1 MAKDTQNQ
9 LPVSKLQVGITV
21 KLPLSWT
28 EHPFLFNKIEIKSS
42 EQIEMIRQL
51 GVPYVQVLSGLE
63 TLPPDAFEIEKPV
76 TIAAEVEVEQ
86 LPVAIDQS
94 KTARVALRRS
104 QKRFI
109 DGMNQSRVMMS
120 KVVSDPEG
128 AVRETA
134 VLVEMMLEHLFE
146 TEHSRLALVSSGETA
161 VSITQHGISVA
172 TLALVMAKQLELTK
186 PQIRTIA
193 TGAILH
199 DLGKMKVPESIRRKR
214 SGLTAHEKNFLAMH
228 PNFGYD
234 LLKRTGLFSEEVLHI
249 VLHHHEFYDGSGFP
263 DGLKGDAI
271 PIGTQ
276 LVALANDFDT
286 QLWREDIISP
296 QIALGYMFKNRV
308 GMHQQSLIQVL
319 VKVLGIYPP
328 GTLVQLSDGFIG
340 KVMLTT
346 ENVAK
351 PQVWSC
357 KKDGSEAA
365 FRFLIDEDVTVE
377 AAVKPNELSAGA
389 TKTLK
394 SNDGISFYLC

>member
-1 MAKDTQNQ
+1 MAKHKPIQ
-9 LPVSKLQVGITV
+9 LPVAQLQVGLTV

-28 EHPFLFNKIEIKSS
+28 DHPFLFNKIEIKSAG
-42 EQIEMIRQL
+42 QIEMIRQL
-51 GVPYVQVLSGLE
+51 GVPYVQVLSGMENLSAE
-63 TLPPDAFEIEKPV
+63 AQAPAMTNVDQNAADKPLPLDPAQK
-76 TIAAEVEVEQ
+76 
-86 LPVAIDQS
+86 
-94 KTARVALRRS
+94 ARKALRLS

-109 DGMNQSRVMMS
+109 EAMNQSRTMMS

-134 VLVEMMLEHLFE
+134 VLVEMMMEHLFE
-146 TEHSRLALVSSGETA
+146 TEHSRLALVSSGENS

-172 TLALVMAKQLELTK
+172 TLALVMGRQLALSK
-186 PQIRTIA
+186 PQLREIA

-199 DLGKMKVPESIRRKR
+199 DIGKMKVPESIRRKR
-214 SGLTAHEKNFLAMH
+214 TSLTNHEKNFLAMH

-234 LLKRTGLFSEEVLHI
+234 LLKRSGLFSDDVLNI
-249 VLHHHEFYDGSGFP
+249 VLHHHEFIDGSGFP

-271 PIGTQ
+271 SLSTQ
-276 LVALANDFDT
+276 IVSLANDYDS
-286 QLWREDIISP
+286 QLWRDDIISP
-296 QIALGYMFKNRV
+296 QIALGYLFKNRS
-308 GMHQQSLIQVL
+308 GMHQQNLIEAL

-328 GTLVQLSDGFIG
+328 GTLVRLSDGFIG

-357 KKDGSEAA
+357 KVDGSEAV

-377 AAVKPNELSAGA
+377 AAIKPDELTSGA
-389 TKTLK
+389 AKTLK
-394 SNDGISFYLC
+394 SDDGISFYIC